1 VENSDKVKL
10 VTYGVLAFVLLAV
23 VLCMSWRPILL
34 ALGGLL
40 VVQDELV
47 PADVI
52 HVVSGPS
59 YRVDYGI
66 QLYQQGYGKQLFLT
80 GRGSQ
85 AGSHKR
91 RAIQQGV
98 PPEAISADGSVV
110 TSTYS
115 EAVRLQA
122 FIAQSETPI
131 RSAIVCS
138 DAYHMRRAKWAY
150 EQVLGDQVQVQMSP
164 VPFESSPFRREWWTH
179 RRSVQRVLEEYL
191 KLAYYLARYKIFRG
205 PVRELLASLDQD

>member
-1 VENSDKVKL
+1 MKV
-10 VTYGVLAFVLLAV
+10 VPYGVLALVLLAV
-23 VLCMSWRPILL
+23 VVCLSWRPVLL
-34 ALGGLL
+34 AVGGFL

-52 HVVSGPS
+52 HVVSGPN
-59 YRVDYGI
+59 YRVDHSI

-85 AGSHKR
+85 SDTQRR
-91 RAIQQGV
+91 RAIRRGV
-98 PPEAISADGSVV
+98 PPEAVIADGAPV

-115 EAVRLQA
+115 EAVRLRA
-122 FIAQSETPI
+122 FIDQSETSI
-131 RSAIVCS
+131 RSVIICS

-164 VPFESSPFRREWWTH
+164 VPFDQSPFRREWWTH
-179 RRSVQRVLEEYL
+179 RRSLKRVIEEYV
-191 KLAYYLARYKIFRG
+191 KLAYYCARYRVFRG
-205 PVRELLASLDQD
+205 PIRGWLASLDRS